1 MVNISQNFPGKSF
14 CDPMEKEVAKFE
26 QEILRNPE
34 DASAYAGLAISY
46 IFLWCYGFLS
56 REDSIPKA
64 KRAAMQAVEI
74 NNKIGKAHTALGIM
88 KLSEWDWK
96 GAEQEFKIAINLS
109 PENPDTHHW
118 YALYL
123 SAIGKHE
130 RALES
135 SRYSLSL
142 SMDPY
147 SDIGYGS
154 ILYFAHKFNE
164 MVELLEKT
172 VKKTPNYAPSFDW
185 LGMAYLQL
193 KQFDK
198 SIEVYR
204 RAVELSDGLA
214 EIKAGL
220 GHAYGMAGR
229 KDEARKVLNELNI
242 LAEKHYIPPVQI
254 AYVAASLDELD
265 KTFELLEKAF
275 KERTWDLVFM
285 REEPWFDDFHSH
297 PSFVDLLKRIRF
309 PNGKKN
315 S

>member
-1 MVNISQNFPGKSF
+1 MVNINQNFPGKLF
-14 CDPMEKEVAKFE
+14 CDSMEKEVLKFE
-26 QEILRNPE
+26 QEILRNPK
-34 DASAYAGLAISY
+34 DASAYAGLAVSY

-74 NNKIGKAHTALGIM
+74 NNKLGKAHTALGIM

-96 GAEQEFKIAINLS
+96 GAELEFKIAIKLS
-109 PENPDTHHW
+109 PENPDAHHW

-130 RALES
+130 QALKS
-135 SRYSLSL
+135 SRHSLSL

-154 ILYFAHKFNE
+154 ILYFAHQFNE
-164 MVELLEKT
+164 MVELLEET

-229 KDEARKVLNELNI
+229 KEEARKVLNELNS
-242 LAEKHYIPPVQI
+242 LAEKYYIPPVQI
-254 AYVAASLDELD
+254 AYVAASLDEID
-265 KTFELLEKAF
+265 ETFELLEKAYI
-275 KERTWDLVFM
+275 ERTWDLVFI
-285 REEPWFDDFHSH
+285 REEPWFDDFHSL
-297 PSFVDLLKRIRF
+297 PRFVDLLKRIQF
-309 PNGKKN
+309 PRKE
-315 S
+315 

>member
-1 MVNISQNFPGKSF
+1 MVNINQNFPGKLF
-14 CDPMEKEVAKFE
+14 CDSMEKEVLKFE
-26 QEILRNPE
+26 QEILRNPK
-34 DASAYAGLAISY
+34 DASAYAGLAVSY

-74 NNKIGKAHTALGIM
+74 NNKIDKAHTALGIM

-96 GAEQEFKIAINLS
+96 GAEQEFKIAIKLS
-109 PENPDTHHW
+109 PENPDAHHW

-130 RALES
+130 QALKS
-135 SRYSLSL
+135 SQHSLSL

-154 ILYFAHKFNE
+154 ILYFAHQFDQ
-164 MVELLEKT
+164 MVELLEET
-172 VKKTPNYAPSFDW
+172 VIKTPNYAPSFDW

-198 SIEVYR
+198 SIEAYR

-229 KDEARKVLNELNI
+229 KEEARKVLNELNS
-242 LAEKHYIPPVQI
+242 LAEKYYIPPVQI
-254 AYVAASLDELD
+254 AYVAASLDEID
-265 KTFELLEKAF
+265 ETFELLEKAYI
-275 KERTWDLVFM
+275 ERTWDLVFI
-285 REEPWFDDFHSH
+285 REEPWFDDFHSL
-297 PSFVDLLKRIRF
+297 PRFVDLLKRIQF
-309 PNGKKN
+309 PRKE
-315 S
+315 

>member
-1 MVNISQNFPGKSF
+1 MVNINQNFPGKFF
-14 CDPMEKEVAKFE
+14 CDSMEKEVLKFE
-26 QEILRNPE
+26 QEILRNPK
-34 DASAYAGLAISY
+34 DASAYAGLAVSY

-74 NNKIGKAHTALGIM
+74 NNKIDKAHTALGIM

-96 GAEQEFKIAINLS
+96 GAEQEFKIAIKLS
-109 PENPDTHHW
+109 PENPDAHHW

-130 RALES
+130 QALKS
-135 SRYSLSL
+135 SQHSLSL

-154 ILYFAHKFNE
+154 ILYFAHQFDQ
-164 MVELLEKT
+164 MVELLENT
-172 VKKTPNYAPSFDW
+172 VKKIPNFAPGFDW

-198 SIEVYR
+198 SIEMYR
-204 RAVELSDGLA
+204 KAVELSDGLA

-229 KDEARKVLNELNI
+229 KEEARKVLNELNS
-242 LAEKHYIPPVQI
+242 LAEKYYIPPVQI
-254 AYVAASLDELD
+254 AYVAASLDEID
-265 KTFELLEKAF
+265 ETFELLEKAYI
-275 KERTWDLVFM
+275 ERTWDLVFI
-285 REEPWFDDFHSH
+285 REEPWFDDFHSL
-297 PSFVDLLKRIRF
+297 PRFVDLLKRIQF
-309 PNGKKN
+309 PGKE
-315 S
+315 

>member
-1 MVNISQNFPGKSF
+1 MVNINQNFPGKLF
-14 CDPMEKEVAKFE
+14 CDSMEKEVLKFE
-26 QEILRNPE
+26 QEILRNPK
-34 DASAYAGLAISY
+34 DASAYAGLAVSY

-74 NNKIGKAHTALGIM
+74 NNKIDKAHTALGIM

-96 GAEQEFKIAINLS
+96 GAEQEFKIAIKLS
-109 PENPDTHHW
+109 PENPDAHHW

-130 RALES
+130 QALKS
-135 SRYSLSL
+135 SQHSLSL

-154 ILYFAHKFNE
+154 ILYFAHQFDE
-164 MVELLEKT
+164 MVELLEET
-172 VKKTPNYAPSFDW
+172 VKKIPNYAPSFDW
-185 LGMAYLQL
+185 IGMAYLQL

-198 SIEVYR
+198 SIEAYR

-229 KDEARKVLNELNI
+229 KEEARKVLNELNS
-242 LAEKHYIPPVQI
+242 LAEKYYIPPVQI
-254 AYVAASLDELD
+254 AYVAASLDEID
-265 KTFELLEKAF
+265 ETFELLEKAYI
-275 KERTWDLVFM
+275 ERTWDLVFI
-285 REEPWFDDFHSH
+285 REEPWFDDFHSL
-297 PSFVDLLKRIRF
+297 PRFVDLLKRIQF
-309 PNGKKN
+309 PRKE
-315 S
+315 

>member
-1 MVNISQNFPGKSF
+1 MVNINQNFPGKFF
-14 CDPMEKEVAKFE
+14 CDSMEKEVLKFE
-26 QEILRNPE
+26 QEILRNPK
-34 DASAYAGLAISY
+34 DASAYAGLAVSY

-74 NNKIGKAHTALGIM
+74 NNKLGKAHTALGIM

-96 GAEQEFKIAINLS
+96 GAEQEFKIAIKLS
-109 PENPDTHHW
+109 PENPDAHHW

-130 RALES
+130 QALKS
-135 SRYSLSL
+135 SQHSLSL

-154 ILYFAHKFNE
+154 ILYFAHQFDQ
-164 MVELLEKT
+164 MVKLLEET

-198 SIEVYR
+198 SIEAYR

-229 KDEARKVLNELNI
+229 KEEARKVLNELNS
-242 LAEKHYIPPVQI
+242 LAEKYYIPPVQI
-254 AYVAASLDELD
+254 AYVAASLDEID
-265 KTFELLEKAF
+265 ETFELLEKAYI
-275 KERTWDLVFM
+275 ERTWDLVFI
-285 REEPWFDDFHSH
+285 REEPWFDDFHSL
-297 PSFVDLLKRIRF
+297 PRFVDLLKRIQF
-309 PNGKKN
+309 PGKE
-315 S
+315 

>member
-1 MVNISQNFPGKSF
+1 MKDVL
-14 CDPMEKEVAKFE
+14 KFE
-26 QEILRNPE
+26 QEILRNPK
-34 DASAYAGLAISY
+34 DSSAYAGLAVSY

-64 KRAAMQAVEI
+64 KRAALQAIQI
-74 NNKIGKAHTALGIM
+74 NNKLGKAHTALGIM

-96 GAEQEFKIAINLS
+96 GAEQEFKIAIKLN
-109 PENPDTHHW
+109 PENPDAHHW

-130 RALES
+130 QALKS
-135 SRYSLSL
+135 SRHSLSL

-154 ILYFAHKFNE
+154 ILYFSHQFDE
-164 MVELLEKT
+164 MVELLEET
-172 VKKTPNYAPSFDW
+172 VKKIPNYAPGYDW

-204 RAVELSDGLA
+204 KAVELSDGLA

-229 KDEARKVLNELNI
+229 KDEARKVLNELNT
-242 LAEKHYIPPVQI
+242 LAEKYYIPPVQI

-265 KTFELLEKAF
+265 ETFELLEKAF
-275 KERTWDLVFM
+275 KERTWDLVFI

-297 PSFVDLLKRIRF
+297 PRFVDLLKRIQF
-309 PNGKKN
+309 PGKE
-315 S
+315 

>member
-1 MVNISQNFPGKSF
+1 
-14 CDPMEKEVAKFE
+14 
-26 QEILRNPE
+26 
-34 DASAYAGLAISY
+34 
-46 IFLWCYGFLS
+46 
-56 REDSIPKA
+56 
-64 KRAAMQAVEI
+64 MQAVEI
-74 NNKIGKAHTALGIM
+74 NNKIDKAHTALGIM

-96 GAEQEFKIAINLS
+96 GAEQEFKIAIKLS
-109 PENPDTHHW
+109 PENPDAHHW

-130 RALES
+130 QALKS
-135 SRYSLSL
+135 SQHSLSL

-154 ILYFAHKFNE
+154 ILYFAHQFDQ
-164 MVELLEKT
+164 MVELLEET

-198 SIEVYR
+198 SIEAYR

-229 KDEARKVLNELNI
+229 KEEARKVLNELNS
-242 LAEKHYIPPVQI
+242 LAEKYYIPPVQI
-254 AYVAASLDELD
+254 AYVAASLDEID
-265 KTFELLEKAF
+265 ETFELLEKAYI
-275 KERTWDLVFM
+275 ERTWDLVFI
-285 REEPWFDDFHSH
+285 REEPWFDDFHSL
-297 PSFVDLLKRIRF
+297 PRFVDLLKRIQF
-309 PNGKKN
+309 PRKE
-315 S
+315 

>member
-1 MVNISQNFPGKSF
+1 MVNINQNFPGKSF
-14 CDPMEKEVAKFE
+14 CDSMEKEVLKFE
-26 QEILRNPE
+26 QEILRNPK
-34 DASAYAGLAISY
+34 DASAYAGLAVSY

-56 REDSIPKA
+56 REDSIPIA

-74 NNKIGKAHTALGIM
+74 NNKLGKAHTALGIM

-96 GAEQEFKIAINLS
+96 GAEQEFKIAIKLS
-109 PENPDTHHW
+109 PENPDAHHW

-130 RALES
+130 QALKS
-135 SRYSLSL
+135 SRHSLSL

-154 ILYFAHKFNE
+154 ILYFAHQFDE
-164 MVELLEKT
+164 MVELLEET
-172 VKKTPNYAPSFDW
+172 VKKIPNYAPSFDW

-229 KDEARKVLNELNI
+229 KDEARKVLNELNS
-242 LAEKHYIPPVQI
+242 L
-254 AYVAASLDELD
+254 AYVAASLDEID
-265 KTFELLEKAF
+265 ETFELLEKAYI
-275 KERTWDLVFM
+275 ERTWDLVFI
-285 REEPWFDDFHSH
+285 REEPWFDDFHSL
-297 PSFVDLLKRIRF
+297 PRFVDLLKRIQF
-309 PNGKKN
+309 PRKE
-315 S
+315 

>member
-1 MVNISQNFPGKSF
+1 MVNINQNFPGKLF
-14 CDPMEKEVAKFE
+14 CDSMEKEVLKFE
-26 QEILRNPE
+26 QEILRNPK
-34 DASAYAGLAISY
+34 DASAYAGLAVSY

-64 KRAAMQAVEI
+64 KRAAMQAVKI

-96 GAEQEFKIAINLS
+96 GAEQEFKIAIKLS
-109 PENPDTHHW
+109 PENPDAHHW

-130 RALES
+130 QALKS
-135 SRYSLSL
+135 SRHSLSL
-142 SMDPY
+142 STVSY

-154 ILYFAHKFNE
+154 ILYFAHQFDE
-164 MVELLEKT
+164 MVELLEET
-172 VKKTPNYAPSFDW
+172 VKKIPNYAPSFDW

-198 SIEVYR
+198 SIEAYR

-229 KDEARKVLNELNI
+229 KDEARKVLNELNS
-242 LAEKHYIPPVQI
+242 LAEKYYIPPVQI
-254 AYVAASLDELD
+254 AYVAASLDEID
-265 KTFELLEKAF
+265 ETFELLEKAYI
-275 KERTWDLVFM
+275 ERTWDLVFI
-285 REEPWFDDFHSH
+285 REEPWFDDFHSL
-297 PSFVDLLKRIRF
+297 PRFVDLLKRIQF
-309 PNGKKN
+309 PRKE
-315 S
+315 

>member
-1 MVNISQNFPGKSF
+1 MVNINQNFPGKLF
-14 CDPMEKEVAKFE
+14 CDSMEKEVLKFE
-26 QEILRNPE
+26 QEILRNPK
-34 DASAYAGLAISY
+34 DASAYAGLAVSY

-74 NNKIGKAHTALGIM
+74 NNKIDKAHTALGIM

-96 GAEQEFKIAINLS
+96 GAEQEFKIAIKLS
-109 PENPDTHHW
+109 PENPDAHHW

-130 RALES
+130 QALKS
-135 SRYSLSL
+135 SQHSLSL

-154 ILYFAHKFNE
+154 ILYFAHQFDQ
-164 MVELLEKT
+164 MVKLLEET

-198 SIEVYR
+198 SIEAYR

-229 KDEARKVLNELNI
+229 KEEARKVLNELNS
-242 LAEKHYIPPVQI
+242 LAEKYYIPPVQI
-254 AYVAASLDELD
+254 AYVAASLDEID
-265 KTFELLEKAF
+265 ETFELLEKAYI
-275 KERTWDLVFM
+275 ERTWDLVFI
-285 REEPWFDDFHSH
+285 REEPWFDDFHSL
-297 PSFVDLLKRIRF
+297 PRFVDLLKRIQF
-309 PNGKKN
+309 PGKE
-315 S
+315 

>member
-1 MVNISQNFPGKSF
+1 MVNINQNFPGKLF
-14 CDPMEKEVAKFE
+14 CDSMEKEVLKFE
-26 QEILRNPE
+26 QEILRNPK
-34 DASAYAGLAISY
+34 DASAYAGLAVSY

-74 NNKIGKAHTALGIM
+74 NNKIDKAHTALGIM

-96 GAEQEFKIAINLS
+96 GAEQEFKIAIKLS
-109 PENPDTHHW
+109 PENPDAHHW

-130 RALES
+130 QALKS
-135 SRYSLSL
+135 SQHSLSL

-154 ILYFAHKFNE
+154 ILYFAHQFDQ
-164 MVELLEKT
+164 MVELLEET
-172 VKKTPNYAPSFDW
+172 VQKTPNYAPSFDW

-198 SIEVYR
+198 SIEAYR

-229 KDEARKVLNELNI
+229 KEEARKVLNELNS
-242 LAEKHYIPPVQI
+242 LAEKYYIPPVQI
-254 AYVAASLDELD
+254 AYVAASLDEID
-265 KTFELLEKAF
+265 ETFELLEKAYI
-275 KERTWDLVFM
+275 ERTWDLVFI
-285 REEPWFDDFHSH
+285 REEPWFDDFHSL
-297 PSFVDLLKRIRF
+297 PRFVDLLKRIQF
-309 PNGKKN
+309 PRKE
-315 S
+315 

>member
-1 MVNISQNFPGKSF
+1 MVNINKNFPGKSF
-14 CDPMEKEVAKFE
+14 CDPMEKEVLKFE
-26 QEILRNPE
+26 QEILKNPE

-64 KRAAMQAVEI
+64 KSAAMRAIKI

-96 GAEQEFKIAINLS
+96 GAELEFNLAIKLM
-109 PENPDTHHW
+109 PENPDAHHW

-123 SAIGKHE
+123 AAIGKYDQ
-130 RALES
+130 ALKS
-135 SRYSLSL
+135 SRHSLSL
-142 SMDPY
+142 SMDPH

-154 ILYFAHKFNE
+154 ILYFAHQFNE
-164 MVELLEKT
+164 MVELLEET

-198 SIEVYR
+198 SIEVYQI
-204 RAVELSDGLA
+204 AVELSDGLA

-229 KDEARKVLNELNI
+229 KDEARKVLNELNT
-242 LAEKHYIPPVQI
+242 LAEKYYIPPVQI

-265 KTFELLEKAF
+265 ETFELLEKAF

-285 REEPWFDDFHSH
+285 RTEPWFDDFHSH
-297 PSFVDLLKRIRF
+297 PHFLDLLKRIQF